1 MKSSARSGWRGG
13 NGNGIAAVGGN
24 RRVPPPPPPD
34 LMGMEESA
42 AACGGGRGGGGS
54 GRRSPIHHIRR
65 EGRRRQWPAVAGG
78 EAAVAGGTLP
88 SARSCGRGGDG
99 GDRLPTPRRRRWCPP
114 QRRTF
119 FMFLV
124 FLVFLNDLGLVGVF
138 LDVIGL
144 VRVKGSCFEPM
155 HRAYFFFLI
164 RGTAKVS
171 VLNRHRNQ
179 HLFTLHISATF
190 YVPTSTYLLSTSVPL
205 SKCRFEKSGIFM
217 WFPIGTN
224 EGFYSSTLIS

>member
-1 MKSSARSGWRGG
+1 MNLFPPPRAENTKKTTLLSNYRCLFFKKKWNLPPDPAGG
-13 NGNGIAAVGGN
+13 EATATALRRWEGIGEC
-24 RRVPPPPPPD
+24 PPPPPD

-155 HRAYFFFLI
+155 HRAYFFFFWFVEPQ
-164 RGTAKVS
+164 R
-171 VLNRHRNQ
+171 
-179 HLFTLHISATF
+179 
-190 YVPTSTYLLSTSVPL
+190 
-205 SKCRFEKSGIFM
+205 CRF
-217 WFPIGTN
+217 
-224 EGFYSSTLIS
+224 

>member
-13 NGNGIAAVGGN
+13 DGNGIAAVGGN
-24 RRVPPPPPPD
+24 RRVPPPPPD

-54 GRRSPIHHIRR
+54 GRRPPIHHIRR

-155 HRAYFFFLI
+155 HRAYFFFFD
-164 RGTAKVS
+164 S
-171 VLNRHRNQ
+171 WNRKGVGSKPAPEPTPIYSPHQCHFLCANQ
-179 HLFTLHISATF
+179 HLFALHISATF
-190 YVPTSTYLLSTSVPL
+190 QVPIWEIWHFYVVPNRHQW
-205 SKCRFEKSGIFM
+205 RF
-217 WFPIGTN
+217 
-224 EGFYSSTLIS
+224 LQ